1 MTTSQTEQTAPQGFT
16 DACDAVRVLLR
27 FAGYDPDQPVIRDT
41 PGRVARALADMT
53 AGTRDDPRT
62 YLDRV
67 FPEQGADGLVVV
79 SGIRFASLCEHHMLP
94 FSGTATVGYIPRDG
108 RLLGLSKLPRLVNVF
123 ARRLQLQE
131 RLTEQ
136 IARTIHEDLPAKGAA
151 CMVTATHTCVSVRG
165 VTQPH
170 STTVTRA
177 WAGCFRD
184 DPEARLEFLGQA
196 ESSPDW

>member
-1 MTTSQTEQTAPQGFT
+1 MTTQVDIPAPPRFA
-16 DACDAVRVLLR
+16 DACDAVRTLLR

-53 AGTRDDPRT
+53 AGQRDDPQV

-67 FPEQGADGLVVV
+67 FPEQGADGMVVV
-79 SGIRFASLCEHHMLP
+79 SSIRFASLCEHHMLP
-94 FSGTATVGYIPRDG
+94 FFGTATVGYLPRDG
-108 RLLGLSKLPRLVNVF
+108 RLLGLSKLPRLVHVF

-131 RLTEQ
+131 RLTDQ
-136 IARTIHEDLPAKGAA
+136 IARTIHEDLPADGAA
-151 CMVTATHTCVSVRG
+151 CLIAATHTCVGVRG

-170 STTVTRA
+170 AVTVTRSF
-177 WAGCFRD
+177 AGRFRD

-196 ESSPDW
+196 ESAADW